1 MKLAIV
7 GATGMVGQVI
17 LQVLKEKRISFDKL
31 ILVASEK
38 NVGQNVKWNNNTY
51 TILGIEEAL
60 IEKPNVAI
68 FSAGGKI
75 SKEWAPKFAKE
86 GTIVI
91 DNSSAW
97 RMDNTK
103 KLIVPEINAT
113 ELKSTDKII
122 SNPNCSTIQL
132 VLALSSLQKIYGID
146 RLVVSTYQSVSGTGK
161 QAVQQLENERNN
173 IKGKMVYPYPID
185 KNCLPHGGEFLEN
198 GYTTEEQKLIDE
210 TKKIYNDYSLRI
222 TSTVVRVPVLGGHSE
237 SVNVTLKNKFEIN
250 DVKKIIANTKGVV
263 LQDNIDLNIYPMPLY
278 SKNKNEVF
286 VGRVRRDNSN
296 ANTLN
301 LWIVSDNLRKG
312 AATNA
317 VQILE
322 YLMQEK
328 LVWFYKK
335 TIVNL
340 FMI

>member
-328 LVWFYKK
+328 LV
-335 TIVNL
+335 
-340 FMI
+340 